1 MTVKDDF
8 MKKILIGMFVF
19 LSIFTIA
26 MVVIFLNTGGTPDT
40 LIVAVFGACMGEYS
54 ICGIIKKAKEKEK
67 TERLREGYL
76 EDLGLY
82 LDEDDTEEEESEEI
96 NEKVCTAFEPVE
108 EYISAAHDDDI
119 EEEAID

>member
-26 MVVIFLNTGGTPDT
+26 MVVIFLNTGDTPDT

-67 TERLREGYL
+67 TERLKEGYL

-82 LDEDDTEEEESEEI
+82 LEEDDEDNSEEI
-96 NEKVCTAFEPVE
+96 NEEVAAAFEPVE
-108 EYISAAHDDDI
+108 EYISAAHNGDI

>member
-26 MVVIFLNTGGTPDT
+26 MIVIFLNTGSTPDT
-40 LIVAVFGACMGEYS
+40 LILAVFGACMGEYS

-67 TERLREGYL
+67 TERLKEGYL

-82 LDEDDTEEEESEEI
+82 LEEDDEDNSEEI
-96 NEKVCTAFEPVE
+96 KEEVDAAFEPVE
-108 EYISAAHDDDI
+108 EYISGAHDGDI

>member
-1 MTVKDDF
+1 MIVKDDF
-8 MKKILIGMFVF
+8 MKKILIGMFIF

-26 MVVIFLNTGGTPDT
+26 MIVIFLLTGSTPDT
-40 LIVAVFGACMGEYS
+40 LILAVFGACMGEYS

-67 TERLREGYL
+67 TERLKEGYL

-82 LDEDDTEEEESEEI
+82 LEEDDEDSSEEI
-96 NEKVCTAFEPVE
+96 NEEVAAAFEPVE
-108 EYISAAHDDDI
+108 EYISAAHDGDI

>member
-1 MTVKDDF
+1 MIVKDDF

-19 LSIFTIA
+19 LSIFTII
-26 MVVIFLNTGGTPDT
+26 MIVIFLNTGSTPDT
-40 LIVAVFGACMGEYS
+40 LILAVFGACMGEYS

-67 TERLREGYL
+67 TERLKEGYL

-82 LDEDDTEEEESEEI
+82 LEEDDEDNSEEI
-96 NEKVCTAFEPVE
+96 KEEVDAAFEPVE
-108 EYISAAHDDDI
+108 EYISGAHDGDI

>member
-26 MVVIFLNTGGTPDT
+26 MVVIFLNTGSTPDT
-40 LIVAVFGACMGEYS
+40 LILAVFGACMGEYS

-67 TERLREGYL
+67 TERLKEGYL

-82 LDEDDTEEEESEEI
+82 LEEDDEDNSEEI
-96 NEKVCTAFEPVE
+96 NEEVAAAFEPVE
-108 EYISAAHDDDI
+108 EYISAAHDGDI

>member
-26 MVVIFLNTGGTPDT
+26 MIVIFLNTGSTPDT
-40 LIVAVFGACMGEYS
+40 LILAVFGACMGEYS

-67 TERLREGYL
+67 TERLKEGYL

-82 LDEDDTEEEESEEI
+82 LEEDDGEDNSKEIKEE
-96 NEKVCTAFEPVE
+96 VDAAFEPVE
-108 EYISAAHDDDI
+108 EYISAAHDGDI

>member
-26 MVVIFLNTGGTPDT
+26 MIVIFLNTGSTPDT
-40 LIVAVFGACMGEYS
+40 LILAVFGACMGEYS

-67 TERLREGYL
+67 TERLKEGYL

-82 LDEDDTEEEESEEI
+82 LEEDDEDNSEEI
-96 NEKVCTAFEPVE
+96 KEEVNAAFEPVE
-108 EYISAAHDDDI
+108 EYISGAHDGDI

>member
-82 LDEDDTEEEESEEI
+82 LEKDDEDNSEEI
-96 NEKVCTAFEPVE
+96 NEEVAAAFEPVE
-108 EYISAAHDDDI
+108 EYISAAHDGDI

>member
-1 MTVKDDF
+1 MIVKDDF

-26 MVVIFLNTGGTPDT
+26 MVVIFLNTGDTPDT

-67 TERLREGYL
+67 TERLKEGYL

-82 LDEDDTEEEESEEI
+82 LEEDDEDNSEEI
-96 NEKVCTAFEPVE
+96 KEEVNAAFEPVE
-108 EYISAAHDDDI
+108 EYISGAHDGDI

>member
-19 LSIFTIA
+19 LSIFTVA
-26 MVVIFLNTGGTPDT
+26 MVVIFLNTGSTPDT
-40 LIVAVFGACMGEYS
+40 LILAVFGACMGEYS

-67 TERLREGYL
+67 TERLKEGYL

-82 LDEDDTEEEESEEI
+82 LEEDDGEDNSKEIKEE
-96 NEKVCTAFEPVE
+96 VDAAFEPVE
-108 EYISAAHDDDI
+108 EYISAAHDGDI

>member
-26 MVVIFLNTGGTPDT
+26 MVVIFLNTGSTPDT
-40 LIVAVFGACMGEYS
+40 LILAVFGACMGEYS

-67 TERLREGYL
+67 TERLKEGYL

-82 LDEDDTEEEESEEI
+82 LEEDDDEDNSKEIKEE
-96 NEKVCTAFEPVE
+96 VDAAFEPVE
-108 EYISAAHDDDI
+108 EYISAAHDGDI

>member
-1 MTVKDDF
+1 MIVKDDF

-26 MVVIFLNTGGTPDT
+26 MIVIFLNTGSTPDT
-40 LIVAVFGACMGEYS
+40 LILAVFGACMGEYS

-67 TERLREGYL
+67 TERLKEGYL

-82 LDEDDTEEEESEEI
+82 LEEDDEDNSEEI
-96 NEKVCTAFEPVE
+96 KEEVNAAFEPVE
-108 EYISAAHDDDI
+108 EYISGAHDGDI

>member
-82 LDEDDTEEEESEEI
+82 LEEDDEDNSEEI
-96 NEKVCTAFEPVE
+96 NEEVAAAFEPVE
-108 EYISAAHDDDI
+108 EYISAAHDGDI

>member
-26 MVVIFLNTGGTPDT
+26 MVVIFLNTGSTPDT
-40 LIVAVFGACMGEYS
+40 LILAVFGACMGEYS

-67 TERLREGYL
+67 TERLKEGYL

-82 LDEDDTEEEESEEI
+82 LEEDDGEDNSKEIKEE
-96 NEKVCTAFEPVE
+96 VDAAFEPIE
-108 EYISAAHDDDI
+108 EYISAAHDGDI

>member
-1 MTVKDDF
+1 MIVKDDF

-19 LSIFTIA
+19 LSIFTIIMIA
-26 MVVIFLNTGGTPDT
+26 IFLNTGSTPDT
-40 LIVAVFGACMGEYS
+40 LILAVFGACMGEYS

-67 TERLREGYL
+67 TERLKEGYL

-82 LDEDDTEEEESEEI
+82 LEEDDEDNSEEI
-96 NEKVCTAFEPVE
+96 KEEVNAAFEPVE
-108 EYISAAHDDDI
+108 EYISGAHDGDI

>member
-26 MVVIFLNTGGTPDT
+26 MVVIFLNTGSTPDT
-40 LIVAVFGACMGEYS
+40 LILAVFGACMGEYS

-67 TERLREGYL
+67 TERLKEGYL

-82 LDEDDTEEEESEEI
+82 LEEDDGEDNSKEIKEE
-96 NEKVCTAFEPVE
+96 VDAAFEPVE
-108 EYISAAHDDDI
+108 EYISAAHDGDI

>member
-1 MTVKDDF
+1 MIVKDDF

-67 TERLREGYL
+67 TERLKEGYL

-82 LDEDDTEEEESEEI
+82 LEEDDEDNSEEI
-96 NEKVCTAFEPVE
+96 KEEVAAAFEPVE
-108 EYISAAHDDDI
+108 EYISAAHDGDI

>member
-67 TERLREGYL
+67 TERLKEGYL

-82 LDEDDTEEEESEEI
+82 LDEDDEDNSEEI
-96 NEKVCTAFEPVE
+96 NEEVAAAFEPVE
-108 EYISAAHDDDI
+108 EYISAAHDGDI

>member
-1 MTVKDDF
+1 MIVKDDF

-19 LSIFTIA
+19 LSIFTVA
-26 MVVIFLNTGGTPDT
+26 MVVIFLNTGSTPDT
-40 LIVAVFGACMGEYS
+40 LILAVFGACMGEYS

-67 TERLREGYL
+67 TERLKEGYL

-82 LDEDDTEEEESEEI
+82 LEEDDGEDNSKEIKEE
-96 NEKVCTAFEPVE
+96 VDAAFEPVE
-108 EYISAAHDDDI
+108 EYISAAHDGDI

>member
-26 MVVIFLNTGGTPDT
+26 MVVIFLNTGDTPDT

-67 TERLREGYL
+67 TERLKEGYL

-82 LDEDDTEEEESEEI
+82 LEEDNEDNSEEI
-96 NEKVCTAFEPVE
+96 NEEVAAAFEPVE
-108 EYISAAHDDDI
+108 EYISAAHDGDI

>member
-1 MTVKDDF
+1 MIVKDDF

-26 MVVIFLNTGGTPDT
+26 MIVIFLNTGSTPDT
-40 LIVAVFGACMGEYS
+40 LILAVFGACMGEYS

-67 TERLREGYL
+67 TERLKEGYL

-82 LDEDDTEEEESEEI
+82 LEEDDEDNSKEIKEE
-96 NEKVCTAFEPVE
+96 VDAAFEPVE
-108 EYISAAHDDDI
+108 EYISAAHDGDI